1 MAYFLNFRIR
11 GVGGP
16 VIDPYLLTGNGAT
29 TPPSVSVVPWG
40 QVTSLLAGKSVV
52 FVTHGFNVS
61 YEDGANALEQLA
73 AYLNLPPSYQFIG
86 MLWPGDAAIPY
97 IDYPFEGGPAM
108 DSGAKLAA
116 FCNRWCAGAQ
126 SLSFVSHSLGAR
138 MVLQAITGLNRR
150 VRFLCMMAGAINR
163 DCLTT
168 EYAIA
173 AAKCDRIAV
182 LASHHDDVLKIAFPV
197 GDLIADLLHGDHT
210 PQSALGYNGPP
221 VPAAVQLPWQIAD
234 GCDYGHGDYLPTA
247 GKTKWQR
254 PANFVSSNILGQ
266 PVVWPA

>member
-168 EYAIA
+168 SNMPSPPRNAT
-173 AAKCDRIAV
+173 
-182 LASHHDDVLKIAFPV
+182 ASPSSP
-197 GDLIADLLHGDHT
+197 HT
-210 PQSALGYNGPP
+210 TMT
-221 VPAAVQLPWQIAD
+221 
-234 GCDYGHGDYLPTA
+234 C
-247 GKTKWQR
+247 
-254 PANFVSSNILGQ
+254 
-266 PVVWPA
+266 